1 MMKGYEDKKTMMLN
15 HRGKIKTLFI
25 FCANIGVSIIF
36 LFFTYQ
42 LWERDFHTPIVYN
55 GGDGVGALLTIKAA
69 IEGNGYS
76 DFHFFCAPFGEKI
89 YSQDYF
95 FPYLIVKFVALFT
108 SDVGVAANLFW
119 ISTYILTA
127 VSMYIF
133 LKKLGCTWITIILG
147 STVYNFLPYHYF
159 RLEHFWLMGC
169 YIVPLVGY
177 MAVEML
183 EEQFEVEN
191 TRKKRK
197 EWLIRF
203 AFSVIIGLNGLYYSV
218 FSIMVLTI
226 TLFYSVVYKRRH
238 QVIKKYLTDCVA
250 IALPIIILYAIPLAL
265 YGTNEISNIAGERS
279 ISHINMYGL
288 NLVTL
293 FLPIPGHRISA
304 FNNFTEY
311 CYEQMG
317 VTTENFT
324 ASLGLVM
331 SIGVIIAVL
340 FAFKKTCNDNW
351 EERIRDFGIIILI
364 IFIVATIGGID
375 NFIAIFVSASIRCY
389 NRLSIFIALFAIGVV
404 CLLMDRV
411 GVFFEKR
418 KKYYMFGA
426 ICVAVTVIGVLDVTS
441 PNFSKYE
448 TYDISKR
455 EYIYDYNSIKEEY
468 NNDVAFF
475 EKVNGEL
482 DDEKML
488 FIAPYNADTT
498 KYGQKGF
505 FNRIKIYILQPEIR
519 TSFSLYDD
527 KFEKWWTKVSEADVE
542 SQIKLMSVLGY
553 SGILID
559 ENSFSSESEIEN
571 FTESIAQYVDKN
583 SKIVS
588 TNDNLCFYSIK
599 EWKNE
604 FLSEYSEEQL
614 KKWKEDIYLDIYSEC
629 QSVDRNDLY
638 GINEDNVVKNG
649 SIQFGPYY
657 SLEAGTYQVVLCGAN
672 LSNVTTKVTSN
683 SGRNQIPITNIK
695 VSKNYIQYE
704 FSVDKK
710 RNDIEFV
717 AENKNKQDFEV
728 YNYYYA
734 KKTSENF
741 DIWDIIQIK
750 KELENEFGLGDYT
763 KKLALNSLVIMG
775 NGKITKD
782 GIILQG
788 DSMQYGPYM
797 YLDQGSYQIRVKGE
811 GLEDVSFRVTAGSG
825 EKTLKC
831 NAIEQTGTVLI
842 YEFKLN
848 EPMDGIEF
856 LIESGNEDIY
866 INEYML
872 SFHEN

>member
-1 MMKGYEDKKTMMLN
+1 MMLN

-293 FLPIPGHRISA
+293 FLPIPGHRNSA

>member
-1 MMKGYEDKKTMMLN
+1 MKGYRKDKKTMMLN
-15 HRGKIKTLFI
+15 HREKVKTVLI

-36 LFFTYQ
+36 LFFTYR
-42 LWERDFHTPIVYN
+42 LWERDFHTPIVYS
-55 GGDGVGALLTIKAA
+55 GGDGAGALLTIKAA
-69 IEGNGYS
+69 IEGKGYS
-76 DFHFFCAPFGEKI
+76 DFNFFCAPFGEKL

-95 FPYLIVKFVALFT
+95 FPYLIVKFVTLFT

-147 STVYNFLPYHYF
+147 STLYNFLPYHYF

-177 MAVEML
+177 MVVEML
-183 EEQFEVEN
+183 DEQFKVED

-203 AFSVIIGLNGLYYSV
+203 VFALIIGLNGIYYSV

-226 TLFYSVVYKRRH
+226 TLFYSAVYKRRP

-279 ISHINMYGL
+279 ILHINIFGL

-304 FNNFTEY
+304 FDNFTEY

-389 NRLSIFIALFAIGVV
+389 NRLSIFIALFAIGAV

-418 KKYYMFGA
+418 KNYYMFGA

-455 EYIYDYNSIKEEY
+455 EYICDYSSIKEEY

-505 FNRIKIYILQPEIR
+505 FHRIKTYILQPEIR
-519 TSFSLYDD
+519 TSFSFFDD

-559 ENSFSSESEIEN
+559 EKSFSSENEIEN
-571 FTESIAQYVDKN
+571 FTESISKYVDKN
-583 SKIVS
+583 SKVVS
-588 TNDNLCFYSIK
+588 ANDNLCFYSIK

-614 KKWKEDIYLDIYSEC
+614 KKWKEDIYLNIYSEYK
-629 QSVDRNDLY
+629 SVDMDDLY

-657 SLEAGTYQVVLCGAN
+657 SLEEGTYQVVLCGAN
-672 LSNVTTKVTSN
+672 LSNVTTKVTSDL
-683 SGRNQIPITNIK
+683 GRNQIPITNIK

-704 FSVDKK
+704 FSVDKI

-741 DIWDIIQIK
+741 DLWNILQVK
-750 KELENEFGLGDYT
+750 KELGEEFGLGYYR
-763 KKLALNSLVIMG
+763 KKIPLNSLEIKG
-775 NGKITKD
+775 DAKITKNE
-782 GIILQG
+782 IILQ
-788 DSMQYGPYM
+788 SNSVQYGPYI
-797 YLDQGSYQIRVKGE
+797 YLEQGNYQISVNGE
-811 GLEDVSFRVTAGSG
+811 NLADVDFRVTAEGG
-825 EKTLKC
+825 KENLKC
-831 NAIEQTGTVLI
+831 RVVKQNDTELI
-842 YEFKLN
+842 YEFRLYESTN
-848 EPMDGIEF
+848 DIEF
-856 LIESGNEDIY
+856 LIESSNDVVY
-866 INEYML
+866 INDYVL
-872 SFHEN
+872 SCCGN

>member
-1 MMKGYEDKKTMMLN
+1 MKGYEDKKTMMLN

-293 FLPIPGHRISA
+293 FLPIPGHRNSA